1 MDRTVTDLK
10 DERVPPCLYWSIEQV
25 ADWVE
30 QLGFP
35 HYRVSEV
42 YSGVRN
48 GSVKYRYQGRGRGR
62 GSGRINEQYWQ
73 TVHGSTTENTSGR
86 YLKKLYDTIILRTNE
101 SARTHN
107 NVTCKLIVI
116 QRNQLEDRLSQ

>member
-42 YSGVRN
+42 YSG
-48 GSVKYRYQGRGRGR
+48 
-62 GSGRINEQYWQ
+62 
-73 TVHGSTTENTSGR
+73 
-86 YLKKLYDTIILRTNE
+86 
-101 SARTHN
+101 
-107 NVTCKLIVI
+107 
-116 QRNQLEDRLSQ
+116 LSPERVGKMPLPGEGEGVW